1 MRVVICGYGRMGR
14 EVEQVL
20 LARGHSVVTRIDPA
34 PDRGDLD
41 AVAPAALE
49 GCDGVIEFSSAAAV
63 AANARAYVE
72 AGVSAVVGTTG
83 WEPQRESVAQAVQSS
98 EIGYLAGSN
107 FSIGANLMFALTEKA
122 AQMINS
128 FPEYDIMVQEYHHTG
143 KKDSPS
149 GTALTLA
156 EKIIG
161 VNTAKTEIVGEC
173 LHRQIEPHELHVG
186 SVRGG
191 AIPGIHTVTLDSP
204 ADTISLTHS
213 ARDRSGFAGGAV
225 MALEWL
231 QGRRGFFTVD
241 DFIEDLITRSA
252 AR

>member
-1 MRVVICGYGRMGR
+1 MRVVICGYGRMGH

-34 PDRGDLD
+34 PDRGDTHALQ
-41 AVAPAALE
+41 PADLK
-49 GCDGVIEFSSAAAV
+49 GCDGVIEFSLAGAVSANV
-63 AANARAYVE
+63 KAYVE
-72 AGVSAVVGTTG
+72 AGVPAVVGTTG
-83 WEPQRESVAQAVQSS
+83 WENQRDEVEHTVQDS
-98 EIGYLAGSN
+98 EIGYLVGSN
-107 FSIGANLMFALTEKA
+107 FSIGANIMFALTEKA
-122 AQMINS
+122 AAIINS
-128 FPEYDIMVQEYHHTG
+128 FPDYDIMVLEYHHTK

-156 EKIIG
+156 EKI
-161 VNTAKTEIVGEC
+161 VDTTVAKTTIVSEC
-173 LHRQIEPHELHVG
+173 LHRQIEPHELHIG

-191 AIPGIHTVTLDSP
+191 SIPGIHTVTLDSP

-213 ARDRSGFAGGAV
+213 ARNRSGFATGAV

-241 DFIEDLITRSA
+241 DFINDLIAGGTA
-252 AR
+252 Q